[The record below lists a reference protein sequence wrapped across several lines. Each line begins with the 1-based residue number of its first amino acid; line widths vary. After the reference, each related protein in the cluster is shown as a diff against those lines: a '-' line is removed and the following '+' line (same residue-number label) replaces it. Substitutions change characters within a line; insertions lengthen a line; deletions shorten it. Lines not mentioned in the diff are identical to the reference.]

1 MASGQS
7 SPASESAPNRPLSW
21 MARHWDLLALLLL
34 VLASFPVECLSPRML
49 FLSPGPNLVDDSWLL
64 DTSFKASRDLWFG
77 RDVVFTYGPL
87 FQWLSS
93 APARWM
99 GLSMGSIFATRTNL
113 PLWCTFLFGYL
124 TLNLLLPE
132 QPAWKRFVLLLL
144 LCVFWAPWEGRTALS
159 ILLYAAF
166 VRGWY
171 ALRQRTL
178 RPALLGCGAAIL
190 CAVAFLYSADTG
202 SYGIAAFLLS
212 LAGVAWEG
220 RREERALW
228 PYASALPAFAMASL
242 ILAMVINAIM
252 ARPLDFRFWRNS
264 LAILSSY
271 RWIEPTSMTRLGK
284 IHLLV
289 ALVMAGVVFLVR
301 GTTAHGRPLSITAR
315 SGFLFSAFAF
325 AFIVM
330 QSGLVNGNNCECG
343 TSPAVRR
350 CGCGCSGTTGVNKKC
365 SLESSACG
373 GTIPERRALPCTSS
387 RSASRP
393 TAIRFAPAA
402 RWWTSAIRR
411 GRPRAP
417 ISFVCASPC
426 VTALGGSC
434 VSRHFSCSRSS
445 GLMEVTIGSHLL
457 LNPMCLRKCGSI
469 LGTMLSCRN
478 ISTKTKTLGA
488 SDRDRRSS
496 ICVCW

>member
-99 GLSMGSIFATRTNL
+99 GLSMGSIFATRTTL

-159 ILLYAAF
+159 ILLFAAF

-202 SYGIAAFLLS
+202 SYGIAALLLS

-330 QSGLVNGNNCECG
+330 QSGLVRSDWGHIVLS
-343 TSPAVRR
+343 TYAAVFL
-350 CGCGCSGTTGVNKKC
+350 TGVVLFSFPSRIVSVLALLFALAC
-365 SLESSACG
+365 SLMHGIAMHTYG
-373 GTIPERRALPCTSS
+373 I
-387 RSASRP
+387 
-393 TAIRFAPAA
+393 
-402 RWWTSAIRR
+402 
-411 GRPRAP
+411 
-417 ISFVCASPC
+417 
-426 VTALGGSC
+426 
-434 VSRHFSCSRSS
+434 H
-445 GLMEVTIGSHLL
+445 
-457 LNPMCLRKCGSI
+457 
-469 LGTMLSCRN
+469 
-478 ISTKTKTLGA
+478 
-488 SDRDRRSS
+488 
-496 ICVCW
+496 